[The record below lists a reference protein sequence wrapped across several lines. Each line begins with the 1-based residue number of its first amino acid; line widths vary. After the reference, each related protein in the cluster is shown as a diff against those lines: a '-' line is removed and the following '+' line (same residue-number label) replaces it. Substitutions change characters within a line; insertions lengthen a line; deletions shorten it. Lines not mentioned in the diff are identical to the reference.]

1 MPIRP
6 DLLNKSPM
14 RRLFLL
20 LLPLACGCAA
30 HTDGAVIKAGVD
42 QVAAGLAVATA
53 EPNDRWQVV
62 EQKLAKGIRKDDVYT
77 VVIPRDDFELNHLDL
92 GPVPAAAGIESSF
105 HFFLCPCGKT
115 SVIGQFVLQE
125 HEINDV
131 IDELRAAHVKVA
143 SVAAMMLNAQPRLY
157 VLRFHGEGDVDKLAT
172 TLNSALEWTG
182 R

>member
-1 MPIRP
+1 M
-6 DLLNKSPM
+6 
-14 RRLFLL
+14 L

-30 HTDGAVIKAGVD
+30 HTDGAAVNAG
-42 QVAAGLAVATA
+42 AAQAAHGLDAATA
-53 EPNDRWQVV
+53 EPNDRWRIV
-62 EQKLAKGIRKDDVYT
+62 EQKLAKGVRKDEVYT
-77 VVIPRDDFELNHLDL
+77 VVIPRDDFAVNHLDL
-92 GPVPAAAGIESSF
+92 GPVPVAAGIESSF

-131 IDELRAAHVKVA
+131 IDELRAAHMKVA
-143 SVAAMMLNAQPRLY
+143 SVGAMMLNAQPRLY
-157 VLRFHGEGDVDKLAT
+157 ILRFHGEGDVDKLAT